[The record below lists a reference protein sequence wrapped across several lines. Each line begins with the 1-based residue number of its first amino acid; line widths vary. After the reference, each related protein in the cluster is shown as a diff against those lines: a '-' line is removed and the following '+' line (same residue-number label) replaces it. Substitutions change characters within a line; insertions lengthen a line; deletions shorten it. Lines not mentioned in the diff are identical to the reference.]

1 MFSKDKAVT
10 ECRSSGAP
18 SILSA
23 GMQVTGDIVSDGEV
37 QIDGD
42 LSGDIH
48 CAKLTIGET
57 GRINR
62 SVVAD
67 DCLVHG
73 TVVRQIKADAVTLS
87 RSSRVEGDVMH
98 GMLAI
103 EPGARLDGHCRRLDK
118 SETDDPKLDLV
129 VTDVDRGSFEA
140 ALIRDAL

>member
-1 MFSKDKAVT
+1 MFSKDKEVP
-10 ECRSSGAP
+10 ERRSSGAP

-37 QIDGD
+37 QVDGE
-42 LSGDIH
+42 LTGDIH

-57 GRINR
+57 GRIVG

-73 TVVRQIKADAVTLS
+73 AVVGQIKSDAVTLS
-87 RSSRVEGDVMH
+87 RSSRVEGDVLH
-98 GMLAI
+98 DMLAI

-118 SETDDPKLDLV
+118 SEADDPKLDLV
-129 VTDVDRGSFEA
+129 VTDVDRGSF
-140 ALIRDAL
+140 

>member
-1 MFSKDKAVT
+1 MFSKDKEAT
-10 ECRSSGAP
+10 ERRSSGAP

-23 GMQVTGDIVSDGEV
+23 GMQVTGRIVSDGVV
-37 QIDGD
+37 QIDGE

-73 TVVRQIKADAVTLS
+73 TVVGQIKADAVKLS

-98 GMLAI
+98 DMLAI
-103 EPGARLDGHCRRLDK
+103 DPGARRDGHYRRLDK

-129 VTDVDRGSFEA
+129 VIDVDRGSF
-140 ALIRDAL
+140 

>member
-1 MFSKDKAVT
+1 MFSKDKDPT
-10 ECRSSGAP
+10 EKRAPGAP

-37 QIDGD
+37 QIDGE
-42 LSGDIH
+42 LTGDIH

-57 GRINR
+57 GWISG

-73 TVVRQIKADAVTLS
+73 EVVGQIKSDAVTLS
-87 RSSRVEGDVMH
+87 RSSRVEGDVLH
-98 GMLAI
+98 DMLAI

-118 SETDDPKLDLV
+118 AENDDPKLDLV
-129 VTDVDRGSFEA
+129 VTDVDQGAF
-140 ALIRDAL
+140 

>member
-1 MFSKDKAVT
+1 MFSKDKEAT
-10 ECRSSGAP
+10 ERRSSGAP

-37 QIDGD
+37 QIDGE

-57 GRINR
+57 GRISG

-73 TVVRQIKADAVTLS
+73 EVVGQIKADAVTLS
-87 RSSRVEGDVMH
+87 RSFRLEGDVLH
-98 GMLAI
+98 DMLAI

-118 SETDDPKLDLV
+118 NETEDPKLDLV
-129 VTDVDRGSFEA
+129 VTDVDRGSF
-140 ALIRDAL
+140 

>member
-1 MFSKDKAVT
+1 MFSKDKDSGDKRT
-10 ECRSSGAP
+10 PGAP

-37 QIDGD
+37 QIDGV

-57 GRINR
+57 GRING

-73 TVVRQIKADAVTLS
+73 EVVGQIKADAVTLS
-87 RSSRVEGDVMH
+87 RSSRVEGDVLH
-98 GMLAI
+98 DMLAI
-103 EPGARLDGHCRRLDK
+103 EPGARLDGHCKRLDK
-118 SETDDPKLDLV
+118 ADADDPKLDLV
-129 VTDVDRGSFEA
+129 VTDVDRGSF
-140 ALIRDAL
+140 

>member
-1 MFSKDKAVT
+1 MFSKDKEAT
-10 ECRSSGAP
+10 ERRSSGAP

-37 QIDGD
+37 QIDGE

-57 GRINR
+57 GRITG

-73 TVVRQIKADAVTLS
+73 AVVGQIKADAVTLS
-87 RSSRVEGDVMH
+87 RSSRVEGDVLH
-98 GMLAI
+98 DMLAI

-118 SETDDPKLDLV
+118 NEAEDPKLDLV
-129 VTDVDRGSFEA
+129 VTDVDRGSF
-140 ALIRDAL
+140 